1 VVLLQSMDFRVHGRN
16 PVRVMAGLL
25 ICVRVNKLRDI
36 VDKIGMRSR
45 KMRVGDIP
53 SDGVAGAG
61 RDRGRSARSKQGCVV
76 SLVILKVGRW
86 FGGACGAAERWGWDG

>member
-1 VVLLQSMDFRVHGRN
+1 MDFKVHGRN

-25 ICVRVNKLRDI
+25 ICARFNKLRDI

-53 SDGVAGAG
+53 SDGVAGDR
-61 RDRGRSARSKQGCVV
+61 RDRGRSARSKQGCMV

-86 FGGACGAAERWGWDG
+86 FGRACGEAERWGWDG